1 MNKKKALS
9 VLLACA
15 MVMGS
20 LAGCGSA
27 QETADTSA
35 EKTETTDN
43 GTTASNAAAS
53 SAEAEAAGEELDY
66 EYGLDTTFHSDEPVT
81 YSMFFSDASWYPMV
95 DTWKTEGI
103 FKKIE
108 EKTNV
113 TLDITSM
120 DSGDYNQK
128 VSLMINSG
136 EAAYIIPKTYDES
149 PYVDGG
155 AIVPISDYVQYM
167 PYYSDFVEKYSM
179 QPDLKTITKSD
190 GKYYRLPGMLEAPV
204 QDYTFLIRK
213 DLFDAAGVD
222 VAAIEK
228 DWTWDDLYDS
238 LVKVKA
244 YMVSEGMI
252 GESDYVWSDLWC
264 GSEVADGSGG
274 NLLKLMAN
282 SYDVQAGW
290 AIGNGMLYDESTDQW
305 IFGPTTDNFKAYLE
319 EVTKYVQ
326 GGILDPET
334 FTQDNQTAC
343 NKFYRGE
350 TAILS
355 VNRSQY
361 TSWLANLDENLGAG
375 NYETY
380 LCIVPRGENSNYM
393 PENSRLE
400 NGVMISQRA
409 LDELGEEGFIKM
421 LRFVDWLFY
430 SHEAYDLTK
439 WGVEGETYTVNSD
452 GSKSLTDGYCCGG
465 LGIAAANDSD
475 VDIRLQW
482 GYAGG
487 NFYYGGTIDEMTDNF
502 IPEIMDF
509 VSRMTDNREI
519 RPLNPSY
526 VADEE
531 ENEQLNLWKT
541 PLIDNVNTWTLQFAT
556 GVKNI
561 DTDWEAYVASCEGL
575 NSITMTD
582 YINEIYNRTK

>member
-1 MNKKKALS
+1 MKKKKILS
-9 VLLACA
+9 MLLATV
-15 MVMGS
+15 MVAGS
-20 LAGCGSA
+20 LAGCGSSGDT
-27 QETADTSA
+27 QSTSTDTSTGS
-35 EKTETTDN
+35 KTENTT
-43 GTTASNAAAS
+43 GTEAAS
-53 SAEAEAAGEELDY
+53 TEAAVEENLDY
-66 EYGLDTTFHSDEPVT
+66 QYGLDTTFHSDDPVT
-81 YSMFFSDASWYPMV
+81 YSFFFSDASWYPMV
-95 DTWKTEGI
+95 DTWKTEGV

-108 EKTNV
+108 EVTNV
-113 TLDITSM
+113 TLDITSI

-128 VSLMINSG
+128 VALMINAG

-155 AIVPISDYVQYM
+155 AIVPISDYTQYM
-167 PYYSDFVEKYSM
+167 PYFTDFVEKYNM
-179 QPDLKTITKSD
+179 QDDLKTITKSD
-190 GKYYRLPGMLEAPV
+190 GKFYRLPGMLEAPV
-204 QDYTFLIRK
+204 QDYTFMIRK

-228 DWTWDDLYDS
+228 DWTWDDLYDA

-252 GESDYVWSDLWC
+252 KESDYVWSDLWC
-264 GSEVADGSGG
+264 GSEVTDGSGG
-274 NLLKLMAN
+274 NLLKLMA
-282 SYDVQAGW
+282 SAYDVQAGW
-290 AIGNGMLYDESTDQW
+290 AIGNGMLYDSTKDEW
-305 IFGPTTDNFKAYLE
+305 YFGPTSDNFKAYLS

-380 LCIVPRGENSNYM
+380 LCLLPRGEKTNYL

-400 NGVMISQRA
+400 NGVMISKRA

-421 LRFVDWLFY
+421 IRFVDWLFY
-430 SHEAYDLTK
+430 SHEAYNLTK
-439 WGVEGETYTVNSD
+439 WGVEGETYQVNAD
-452 GSKSLTDGYCCGG
+452 GTKSLMDGYQCGG
-465 LGIAAANDSD
+465 LGIAGDESD
-475 VDIRLQW
+475 IDIRLQW

-487 NFYYGGTIDEMTDNF
+487 NFYYGGTIAEMTDNF
-502 IPEIMDF
+502 NPDIMDF
-509 VSRMTDNREI
+509 VNRITEA
-519 RPLNPSY
+519 RDVKPLDPSY

-556 GVKNI
+556 GVKNV
-561 DTDWEAYVASCEGL
+561 DADWDAYVASCEGL
-575 NSITMTD
+575 NSITMAD
-582 YINEIYNRTK
+582 YINEIYQRTK

>member
-1 MNKKKALS
+1 MKKKKILS
-9 VLLACA
+9 MLLATV
-15 MVMGS
+15 MVAGS
-20 LAGCGSA
+20 LAGCGSSGDT
-27 QETADTSA
+27 QSTSTDTSTGS
-35 EKTETTDN
+35 KTES
-43 GTTASNAAAS
+43 TASTEAAS
-53 SAEAEAAGEELDY
+53 TEAAVEENLDY
-66 EYGLDTTFHSDEPVT
+66 QYGLDTTFHSDDPVT
-81 YSMFFSDASWYPMV
+81 YSFFFSDASWYPMV
-95 DTWKTEGI
+95 DTWKTEGV

-108 EKTNV
+108 EATNV
-113 TLDITSM
+113 TLDITSI

-128 VSLMINSG
+128 VSLMINAG

-155 AIVPISDYVQYM
+155 AIVPISDYTQYM
-167 PYYSDFVEKYSM
+167 PYFTDFVEKYNM
-179 QPDLKTITKSD
+179 QNDLKTITKSD
-190 GKYYRLPGMLEAPV
+190 GKFYKLPGMLEAPI
-204 QDYTFLIRK
+204 QDYTFMIRK

-222 VAAIEK
+222 VPALEK
-228 DWTWDDLYDS
+228 DWTWDDLYDA

-252 GESDYVWSDLWC
+252 KESDYVWSDLWC
-264 GSEVADGSGG
+264 GSEVTDGSGG
-274 NLLKLMAN
+274 NLLKLMAG

-290 AIGNGMLYDESTDQW
+290 SIGNGMLYDSTKDEW
-305 IFGPTTDNFKAYLE
+305 YFGPTSDNFKAYLS

-380 LCIVPRGENSNYM
+380 LCLIPRGEKTNYL

-400 NGVMISQRA
+400 NGVMISKRA

-421 LRFVDWLFY
+421 IRFVDWLFY
-430 SHEAYDLTK
+430 SHEAYNLTK
-439 WGVEGETYTVNSD
+439 WGVEGETYQVNAD
-452 GSKSLTDGYCCGG
+452 GTKSLLDGYQCGG
-465 LGIAAANDSD
+465 LGIAGDENDI
-475 VDIRLQW
+475 DIRLQW

-487 NFYYGGTIDEMTDNF
+487 NFYYGGTIAEMTDNF
-502 IPEIMDF
+502 NPDIMDF
-509 VSRMTDNREI
+509 VNRI
-519 RPLNPSY
+519 TAARDIKPLDPSY

-556 GVKNI
+556 GVKNV
-561 DTDWEAYVASCEGL
+561 DADWDAYVASCEGL
-575 NSITMTD
+575 NSITMAD
-582 YINEIYNRTK
+582 YINEIYQRTK

>member
-1 MNKKKALS
+1 MKKKKILS
-9 VLLACA
+9 MLLATV
-15 MVMGS
+15 MVAGS
-20 LAGCGSA
+20 LAGCGSSGDT
-27 QETADTSA
+27 QSTSTDTSTGS
-35 EKTETTDN
+35 KTENTT
-43 GTTASNAAAS
+43 GTEAAS
-53 SAEAEAAGEELDY
+53 TEAAVEENLDY
-66 EYGLDTTFHSDEPVT
+66 QYGLDTTFHSDDPVT
-81 YSMFFSDASWYPMV
+81 YSFFFSDASWYPMV
-95 DTWKTEGI
+95 DTWKTEGV

-108 EKTNV
+108 EVTNV
-113 TLDITSM
+113 TLDITSI

-128 VSLMINSG
+128 VALMINAG

-155 AIVPISDYVQYM
+155 AIVPISDYTQYM
-167 PYYSDFVEKYSM
+167 PYFTDFVEKYNM
-179 QPDLKTITKSD
+179 QDDLKTITKSD
-190 GKYYRLPGMLEAPV
+190 GKFYRLPGMLEAPV
-204 QDYTFLIRK
+204 QDYTFMIRK

-222 VAAIEK
+222 VSAIEK
-228 DWTWDDLYDS
+228 DWTWDDLYDA

-252 GESDYVWSDLWC
+252 KESDYVWSDLWC
-264 GSEVADGSGG
+264 GSEVTDGSGG
-274 NLLKLMAN
+274 NLLKLMA
-282 SYDVQAGW
+282 SAYDVQAGW
-290 AIGNGMLYDESTDQW
+290 AIGNGMLYDSTKDEW
-305 IFGPTTDNFKAYLE
+305 YFGPTSDNFKAYLS

-380 LCIVPRGENSNYM
+380 LCLLPRGEKTNYL

-400 NGVMISQRA
+400 NGVMISKRA

-421 LRFVDWLFY
+421 IRFVDWLFY
-430 SHEAYDLTK
+430 SHEAYNLTK
-439 WGVEGETYTVNSD
+439 WGVEGETYQVNAD
-452 GSKSLTDGYCCGG
+452 GTKSLLDGYQCGG
-465 LGIAAANDSD
+465 LGIAGDESD
-475 VDIRLQW
+475 IDIRLQW

-487 NFYYGGTIDEMTDNF
+487 NFYYGGTIAEMTDNF
-502 IPEIMDF
+502 NPDIMDF
-509 VSRMTDNREI
+509 VNRITEA
-519 RPLNPSY
+519 RDVKPLDPSY

-556 GVKNI
+556 GVKNV
-561 DTDWEAYVASCEGL
+561 DADWDAYVASCEGL
-575 NSITMTD
+575 NSITMAD
-582 YINEIYNRTK
+582 YINEIYQRTK

>member
-1 MNKKKALS
+1 MKKKKILS
-9 VLLACA
+9 MLLATV
-15 MVMGS
+15 MVAGS
-20 LAGCGSA
+20 LAGCGSSGDT
-27 QETADTSA
+27 QSTSTDTSTGS
-35 EKTETTDN
+35 KTENTT
-43 GTTASNAAAS
+43 GTEAAS
-53 SAEAEAAGEELDY
+53 TEAAVEENLDY
-66 EYGLDTTFHSDEPVT
+66 QYGLDTTFHSDDPVT
-81 YSMFFSDASWYPMV
+81 YSFFFSDASWYPMV
-95 DTWKTEGI
+95 DTWKTEGV

-108 EKTNV
+108 DVTNV
-113 TLDITSM
+113 TLDITSI

-128 VSLMINSG
+128 VSLMINAG

-155 AIVPISDYVQYM
+155 AIVPISDYTQYM
-167 PYYSDFVEKYSM
+167 PYFTDFVEKYNM
-179 QPDLKTITKSD
+179 QDDLKTITKSD
-190 GKYYRLPGMLEAPV
+190 GKFYRLPGMLEAPV
-204 QDYTFLIRK
+204 QDYTFMIRK

-228 DWTWDDLYDS
+228 DWTWDDLYDA
-238 LVKVKA
+238 LVKVKE
-244 YMVSEGMI
+244 YMVSQGMI
-252 GESDYVWSDLWC
+252 KESDYVWSDLWC
-264 GSEVADGSGG
+264 GSEVTDGSGG
-274 NLLKLMAN
+274 NLLKLMA
-282 SYDVQAGW
+282 SAYDVQAGW
-290 AIGNGMLYDESTDQW
+290 AIGNGMLYDSDKDEW
-305 IFGPTTDNFKAYLE
+305 YFGPTSDNFKAYLS

-380 LCIVPRGENSNYM
+380 LCLLPRGEKTNYL

-400 NGVMISQRA
+400 NGVMISKRA

-421 LRFVDWLFY
+421 IRFVDWLFY
-430 SHEAYDLTK
+430 SHEAYNLTK
-439 WGVEGETYTVNSD
+439 WGVEGETYQVNAD
-452 GSKSLTDGYCCGG
+452 GTKSLLDGYQCGG
-465 LGIAAANDSD
+465 LGIAGDENDI
-475 VDIRLQW
+475 DIRLQW

-487 NFYYGGTIDEMTDNF
+487 NFYYGGTIAEMTDNF
-502 IPEIMDF
+502 NPDIMDF
-509 VSRMTDNREI
+509 VNRI
-519 RPLNPSY
+519 TAARDIKPLDPSY

-556 GVKNI
+556 GVKNV
-561 DTDWEAYVASCEGL
+561 DADWDAYVASCEGL
-575 NSITMTD
+575 NSITMAD
-582 YINEIYNRTK
+582 YINEIYQRTK

>member
-1 MNKKKALS
+1 MKKKKILS
-9 VLLACA
+9 MLLATV
-15 MVMGS
+15 MVAGS
-20 LAGCGSA
+20 LAGCGSSGDTQSTSTDTGA
-27 QETADTSA
+27 DSKTESAAGTETAS
-35 EKTETTDN
+35 TE
-43 GTTASNAAAS
+43 AAA
-53 SAEAEAAGEELDY
+53 EENLDY
-66 EYGLDTTFHSDEPVT
+66 QYGLDTTFHSDDPVT
-81 YSMFFSDASWYPMV
+81 YSFFFSDASWYPMV
-95 DTWKTEGI
+95 DTWKTEGV

-108 EKTNV
+108 EATNV
-113 TLDITSM
+113 TLDITSI

-128 VSLMINSG
+128 VSLMINAG

-155 AIVPISDYVQYM
+155 AIVPISDYTQYM
-167 PYYSDFVEKYSM
+167 PYFTDFVEKYNM
-179 QPDLKTITKSD
+179 QDDLKTITKSD
-190 GKYYRLPGMLEAPV
+190 GKFYRLPGMLEAPV
-204 QDYTFLIRK
+204 QDYTFMIRK

-222 VAAIEK
+222 VPAIEK
-228 DWTWDDLYDS
+228 DWTWDDLYDA

-252 GESDYVWSDLWC
+252 KESDYVWSDLWC

-274 NLLKLMAN
+274 NLLKLMAS

-290 AIGNGMLYDESTDQW
+290 AIGNGMLYDSTKDEW
-305 IFGPTTDNFKAYLE
+305 YFGPTSDNFKAYLN
-319 EVTKYVQ
+319 EVSKYVQ

-380 LCIVPRGENSNYM
+380 LCLIPRGEKTNYL

-400 NGVMISQRA
+400 NGVMISKRA

-421 LRFVDWLFY
+421 IRFVDWLFY
-430 SHEAYDLTK
+430 SHEAYNLTK
-439 WGVEGETYTVNSD
+439 WGVEGETYQVNAD
-452 GSKSLTDGYCCGG
+452 GTKSLLDGYQCGG
-465 LGIAAANDSD
+465 LGIAGDENDI
-475 VDIRLQW
+475 DIRLQW

-487 NFYYGGTIDEMTDNF
+487 NFYYGGTIAEMTDNF
-502 IPEIMDF
+502 NPDIMDF
-509 VSRMTDNREI
+509 VNRITEARDI
-519 RPLNPSY
+519 KPLDPSY

-556 GVKNI
+556 GVKNV
-561 DTDWEAYVASCEGL
+561 DADWDAYVASCEGL
-575 NSITMTD
+575 NSITMAD
-582 YINEIYNRTK
+582 YINEIYQRTK

>member
-1 MNKKKALS
+1 MKKKKILS
-9 VLLACA
+9 MLLATV
-15 MVMGS
+15 MVAGS
-20 LAGCGSA
+20 LAGCGSSGDTQSTSTDTGA
-27 QETADTSA
+27 DSKTESAAGTETAS
-35 EKTETTDN
+35 TE
-43 GTTASNAAAS
+43 AAA
-53 SAEAEAAGEELDY
+53 EENLDY
-66 EYGLDTTFHSDEPVT
+66 QYGLDTTFHSDDPVT
-81 YSMFFSDASWYPMV
+81 YSFFFSDASWYPMV
-95 DTWKTEGI
+95 DTWKTEGV

-108 EKTNV
+108 EATNV
-113 TLDITSM
+113 TLDITSI

-128 VSLMINSG
+128 VSLMINAG

-155 AIVPISDYVQYM
+155 AIVPISDYTQYM
-167 PYYSDFVEKYSM
+167 PYFTDFVEKYNM
-179 QPDLKTITKSD
+179 QDDLKTITKSD
-190 GKYYRLPGMLEAPV
+190 GKFYRLPGMLEAPV
-204 QDYTFLIRK
+204 QDYTFMIRK

-222 VAAIEK
+222 VPAIEK
-228 DWTWDDLYDS
+228 DWTWDDLYDA

-252 GESDYVWSDLWC
+252 KESDYVWSDLWC
-264 GSEVADGSGG
+264 GSEVTDGSGG
-274 NLLKLMAN
+274 NLLKLMAS

-290 AIGNGMLYDESTDQW
+290 AIGNGMLYDSTKDEW
-305 IFGPTTDNFKAYLE
+305 YFGPTSNNFKAYLS

-380 LCIVPRGENSNYM
+380 LCLIPRGEKTNYL

-400 NGVMISQRA
+400 NGVMISKRA

-421 LRFVDWLFY
+421 IRFVDWLFY
-430 SHEAYDLTK
+430 SHEAYNLTK
-439 WGVEGETYTVNSD
+439 WGVEGETYQVNAD
-452 GSKSLTDGYCCGG
+452 GTKSLLDGYQCGG
-465 LGIAAANDSD
+465 LGIAGDESD
-475 VDIRLQW
+475 IDIRLQW

-487 NFYYGGTIDEMTDNF
+487 NFYYGGTIAEMTDNF
-502 IPEIMDF
+502 NPDIMDF
-509 VSRMTDNREI
+509 VNRITEARDI
-519 RPLNPSY
+519 KPLDPSY

-556 GVKNI
+556 GVKNV
-561 DTDWEAYVASCEGL
+561 DADWDAYVASCEGL
-575 NSITMTD
+575 NSITMAD
-582 YINEIYNRTK
+582 YINEIYQRTK

>member
-1 MNKKKALS
+1 MKKKKILS
-9 VLLACA
+9 MLLATV
-15 MVMGS
+15 MVAGS
-20 LAGCGSA
+20 LAGCGSSGDT
-27 QETADTSA
+27 QSTSTDTSTGS
-35 EKTETTDN
+35 KTENTT
-43 GTTASNAAAS
+43 GTEAAS
-53 SAEAEAAGEELDY
+53 TEAAVEENLDY
-66 EYGLDTTFHSDEPVT
+66 QYGLDTTFHSDDPVT
-81 YSMFFSDASWYPMV
+81 YSFFFSDASWYPMV
-95 DTWKTEGI
+95 DTWKTEGV

-108 EKTNV
+108 DVTNV
-113 TLDITSM
+113 TLDITSI

-128 VSLMINSG
+128 VSLMINAG

-155 AIVPISDYVQYM
+155 AIVPISDYTQYM
-167 PYYSDFVEKYSM
+167 PYFTDFVEKYNM
-179 QPDLKTITKSD
+179 QDDLKTITKSD
-190 GKYYRLPGMLEAPV
+190 GKFYRLPGMLEAPV
-204 QDYTFLIRK
+204 QDYTFMIRK

-222 VAAIEK
+222 VPAIEK
-228 DWTWDDLYDS
+228 DWTWDDLYDA

-252 GESDYVWSDLWC
+252 KESDYVWSDLWC
-264 GSEVADGSGG
+264 GSEVTDGSGG
-274 NLLKLMAN
+274 NLLKLMA
-282 SYDVQAGW
+282 SAYDVQAGW
-290 AIGNGMLYDESTDQW
+290 AIGNGMLYDSTKDEW
-305 IFGPTTDNFKAYLE
+305 YFGPTSDNFKAYLS

-380 LCIVPRGENSNYM
+380 LCLLPRGEKTNYL

-400 NGVMISQRA
+400 NGVMISKRA

-421 LRFVDWLFY
+421 IRFVDWLFY
-430 SHEAYDLTK
+430 SHEAYNLTK
-439 WGVEGETYTVNSD
+439 WGVEGETYQVNAD
-452 GSKSLTDGYCCGG
+452 GTKSLLDGYQCGG
-465 LGIAAANDSD
+465 LGIAGDESD
-475 VDIRLQW
+475 IDIRLQW

-487 NFYYGGTIDEMTDNF
+487 NFYYGGTIAEMTDNF
-502 IPEIMDF
+502 NPDIMDF
-509 VSRMTDNREI
+509 VNRITEA
-519 RPLNPSY
+519 RDVKPLDPSY

-556 GVKNI
+556 GVKNV
-561 DTDWEAYVASCEGL
+561 DADWDAYVASCEGL
-575 NSITMTD
+575 NSITMAD
-582 YINEIYNRTK
+582 YINEIYQRTK

>member
-1 MNKKKALS
+1 MKKKKILS
-9 VLLACA
+9 MLLATV
-15 MVMGS
+15 MVAGS
-20 LAGCGSA
+20 LAGCGSSGDT
-27 QETADTSA
+27 QSTSTDTSTGS
-35 EKTETTDN
+35 KTENTT
-43 GTTASNAAAS
+43 GTEAAS
-53 SAEAEAAGEELDY
+53 TEAAVEENLDY
-66 EYGLDTTFHSDEPVT
+66 QYGLDTTFHSDDPVT
-81 YSMFFSDASWYPMV
+81 YSFFFSDASWYPMV
-95 DTWKTEGI
+95 DTWKTEGV

-108 EKTNV
+108 DVTNV
-113 TLDITSM
+113 TLDITSI

-128 VSLMINSG
+128 VSLMINAG

-155 AIVPISDYVQYM
+155 AIVPISDYTQYM
-167 PYYSDFVEKYSM
+167 PYFTDFVEKYNM
-179 QPDLKTITKSD
+179 QDDLKTITKSD
-190 GKYYRLPGMLEAPV
+190 GKFYRLPGMLEAPV
-204 QDYTFLIRK
+204 QDYTFMIRK

-228 DWTWDDLYDS
+228 DWTWDDLYDA
-238 LVKVKA
+238 LVKVKE
-244 YMVSEGMI
+244 YMVSQGMI
-252 GESDYVWSDLWC
+252 KESDYVWSDLWC
-264 GSEVADGSGG
+264 GSEVTDGSGG
-274 NLLKLMAN
+274 NLLKLMA
-282 SYDVQAGW
+282 SAYDVQAGW
-290 AIGNGMLYDESTDQW
+290 AIGNGMLYDSDKDEW
-305 IFGPTTDNFKAYLE
+305 YFGPTSDNFKAYLS

-380 LCIVPRGENSNYM
+380 LCLLPRGEKTNYL

-400 NGVMISQRA
+400 NGVMISKRA

-421 LRFVDWLFY
+421 IRFVDWLFY
-430 SHEAYDLTK
+430 SHEAYNLTK
-439 WGVEGETYTVNSD
+439 WGVEGETYQVNAD
-452 GSKSLTDGYCCGG
+452 GTKSLLDGYQCGG
-465 LGIAAANDSD
+465 LGIAGDENDI
-475 VDIRLQW
+475 DIRLQW

-487 NFYYGGTIDEMTDNF
+487 NFYYGGTIAEMTDNF
-502 IPEIMDF
+502 NPDIMDF
-509 VSRMTDNREI
+509 VNRITEA
-519 RPLNPSY
+519 RDVKPLDPSY

-556 GVKNI
+556 GVKNV
-561 DTDWEAYVASCEGL
+561 DADWDAYVASCEGL
-575 NSITMTD
+575 NSITMAD
-582 YINEIYNRTK
+582 YINEIYQRTK

>member
-1 MNKKKALS
+1 MKKKKILS
-9 VLLACA
+9 MLLATV
-15 MVMGS
+15 MVAGS
-20 LAGCGSA
+20 LAGCGSSGDT
-27 QETADTSA
+27 QSTSTDTSTGS
-35 EKTETTDN
+35 KTENTT
-43 GTTASNAAAS
+43 GTEAAS
-53 SAEAEAAGEELDY
+53 TEAAVEENLDY
-66 EYGLDTTFHSDEPVT
+66 QYGLDTTFHSDDPVT
-81 YSMFFSDASWYPMV
+81 YSFFFSDASWYPMV
-95 DTWKTEGI
+95 DTWKTEGV

-108 EKTNV
+108 EVTNV
-113 TLDITSM
+113 TLDITSI

-128 VSLMINSG
+128 VALMINAG

-155 AIVPISDYVQYM
+155 AIVPISDYTQYM
-167 PYYSDFVEKYSM
+167 PYFTDFVEKYNM
-179 QPDLKTITKSD
+179 QDDLKTITKSD
-190 GKYYRLPGMLEAPV
+190 GKFYRLPGMLEAPV
-204 QDYTFLIRK
+204 QDYTFMIRK

-228 DWTWDDLYDS
+228 DWTWDDLYDA

-252 GESDYVWSDLWC
+252 KESDYVWSDLWC
-264 GSEVADGSGG
+264 GSEVTDGSGG
-274 NLLKLMAN
+274 NLLKLMA
-282 SYDVQAGW
+282 SAYDVQAGW
-290 AIGNGMLYDESTDQW
+290 AIGNGMLYDSTKDEW
-305 IFGPTTDNFKAYLE
+305 YFGPTSDNFKAYLS

-380 LCIVPRGENSNYM
+380 LCILPRGEKTNYL

-400 NGVMISQRA
+400 NGVMISKRA

-421 LRFVDWLFY
+421 IRFVDWLFY
-430 SHEAYDLTK
+430 SHEAYNLTK
-439 WGVEGETYTVNSD
+439 WGVEGETYQVNAD
-452 GSKSLTDGYCCGG
+452 GTKSLMDGYQCGG
-465 LGIAAANDSD
+465 LGIAGDENDI
-475 VDIRLQW
+475 DIRLQW

-487 NFYYGGTIDEMTDNF
+487 NFYYGGTIAEMTDNF
-502 IPEIMDF
+502 NPDIMDF
-509 VSRMTDNREI
+509 VNRITEA
-519 RPLNPSY
+519 RDVKPLDPSY

-556 GVKNI
+556 GVKNV
-561 DTDWEAYVASCEGL
+561 DADWDAYVASCEGL
-575 NSITMTD
+575 NSITMAD
-582 YINEIYNRTK
+582 YINEIYQRTK

>member
-1 MNKKKALS
+1 MKKKKILS
-9 VLLACA
+9 MLLATV
-15 MVMGS
+15 MVAGS
-20 LAGCGSA
+20 LAGCGSSGDT
-27 QETADTSA
+27 QSTSTDTSTGS
-35 EKTETTDN
+35 KTENTT
-43 GTTASNAAAS
+43 GTEAAS
-53 SAEAEAAGEELDY
+53 TEAAVEENLDY
-66 EYGLDTTFHSDEPVT
+66 QYGLDTTFHSDDPVT
-81 YSMFFSDASWYPMV
+81 YSFFFSDASWYPMV
-95 DTWKTEGI
+95 DTWKTEGV

-108 EKTNV
+108 EVTNV
-113 TLDITSM
+113 TLDITSI

-128 VSLMINSG
+128 VALMINAG

-155 AIVPISDYVQYM
+155 AIVPISDYTQYM
-167 PYYSDFVEKYSM
+167 PYFTDFVEKYNM
-179 QPDLKTITKSD
+179 QDDLKTITKSD
-190 GKYYRLPGMLEAPV
+190 GKFYRLPGMLEAPV
-204 QDYTFLIRK
+204 QDYTFMIRK

-222 VAAIEK
+222 VPAIEK
-228 DWTWDDLYDS
+228 DWTWDDLYDA

-252 GESDYVWSDLWC
+252 KESDYVWSDLWC
-264 GSEVADGSGG
+264 GSEVTDGSGG
-274 NLLKLMAN
+274 NLLKLMA
-282 SYDVQAGW
+282 SAYDVQAGW
-290 AIGNGMLYDESTDQW
+290 AIGNGMLYDSTKDEW
-305 IFGPTTDNFKAYLE
+305 YFGPTSDNFKAYLS

-380 LCIVPRGENSNYM
+380 LCLLPRGEKTNYL

-400 NGVMISQRA
+400 NGVMISKRA

-421 LRFVDWLFY
+421 IRFVDWLFY
-430 SHEAYDLTK
+430 SHEAYNLTK
-439 WGVEGETYTVNSD
+439 WGVEGETYQVNAD
-452 GSKSLTDGYCCGG
+452 GTKSLMDGYQCGG
-465 LGIAAANDSD
+465 LGIAGDESD
-475 VDIRLQW
+475 IDIRLQW

-487 NFYYGGTIDEMTDNF
+487 NFYYGGTIEEMTDNF
-502 IPEIMDF
+502 NPDIMDF
-509 VSRMTDNREI
+509 VNRITEA
-519 RPLNPSY
+519 RDVKPLDPSY

-556 GVKNI
+556 GVKNV
-561 DTDWEAYVASCEGL
+561 DADWDAYVASCEGL
-575 NSITMTD
+575 NSITMAD
-582 YINEIYNRTK
+582 YINEIYQRTK

>member
-1 MNKKKALS
+1 MKKKKILS
-9 VLLACA
+9 MLLATV
-15 MVMGS
+15 MVAGS
-20 LAGCGSA
+20 LAGCGSSGDT
-27 QETADTSA
+27 QSTSTDTSTGS
-35 EKTETTDN
+35 KTENTT
-43 GTTASNAAAS
+43 GTEAAS
-53 SAEAEAAGEELDY
+53 TEAAVEENLDY
-66 EYGLDTTFHSDEPVT
+66 QYGLDTTFHSDDPVT
-81 YSMFFSDASWYPMV
+81 YSFFFSDASWYPMV
-95 DTWKTEGI
+95 DTWKTEGV

-108 EKTNV
+108 EVTNV
-113 TLDITSM
+113 TLDITSI

-128 VSLMINSG
+128 VALMINAG

-155 AIVPISDYVQYM
+155 AIVPISDYTQYM
-167 PYYSDFVEKYSM
+167 PYFTDFVEKYNM
-179 QPDLKTITKSD
+179 QDDLKTITKSD
-190 GKYYRLPGMLEAPV
+190 GKFYRLRGMLEAPV
-204 QDYTFLIRK
+204 QDYTFMIRK

-222 VAAIEK
+222 VPAIEK
-228 DWTWDDLYDS
+228 DWTWDDLYDA

-252 GESDYVWSDLWC
+252 KESDYVWSDLWC
-264 GSEVADGSGG
+264 GSEVTDGSGG
-274 NLLKLMAN
+274 NLLKLMA
-282 SYDVQAGW
+282 SAYDVQAGW
-290 AIGNGMLYDESTDQW
+290 AIGNGMLYDSDKDEW
-305 IFGPTTDNFKAYLE
+305 YFGPTSDNFKAYLS

-380 LCIVPRGENSNYM
+380 LCLLPRGEKTNYL

-400 NGVMISQRA
+400 NGVMISKRA

-421 LRFVDWLFY
+421 IRFVDWLFY
-430 SHEAYDLTK
+430 SHEAYNLTK
-439 WGVEGETYTVNSD
+439 WGVE
-452 GSKSLTDGYCCGG
+452 
-465 LGIAAANDSD
+465 
-475 VDIRLQW
+475 
-482 GYAGG
+482 GG
-487 NFYYGGTIDEMTDNF
+487 NFYYGGTIAEMTDNF
-502 IPEIMDF
+502 NPDIMDF
-509 VSRMTDNREI
+509 VNRITEARDI
-519 RPLNPSY
+519 KPLDPSY

-556 GVKNI
+556 GVKNV
-561 DTDWEAYVASCEGL
+561 DADWDAYVASCEGL
-575 NSITMTD
+575 NSITMAD
-582 YINEIYNRTK
+582 YINEIYQRTK

>member
-1 MNKKKALS
+1 MKKKKILS
-9 VLLACA
+9 MLLATV
-15 MVMGS
+15 MVAGS
-20 LAGCGSA
+20 LAGCGSSGDT
-27 QETADTSA
+27 QSTSTDTSTGS
-35 EKTETTDN
+35 KTENTT
-43 GTTASNAAAS
+43 GTEAAS
-53 SAEAEAAGEELDY
+53 TEAAVEENLDY
-66 EYGLDTTFHSDEPVT
+66 QYGLDTTFHSDDPVT
-81 YSMFFSDASWYPMV
+81 YSFFFSDASWYPMV
-95 DTWKTEGI
+95 DTWKTEGV

-108 EKTNV
+108 EVTNV
-113 TLDITSM
+113 TLDITSI

-128 VSLMINSG
+128 VALMINAG

-155 AIVPISDYVQYM
+155 AIVPISDYTQYM
-167 PYYSDFVEKYSM
+167 PYFTDFVEKYNM
-179 QPDLKTITKSD
+179 QDDLKTITKSD
-190 GKYYRLPGMLEAPV
+190 GKFYRLPGMLEAPV
-204 QDYTFLIRK
+204 QDYTFMIRK

-222 VAAIEK
+222 VPAIEK
-228 DWTWDDLYDS
+228 DWTWDDLYDA

-252 GESDYVWSDLWC
+252 KESDYVWSDLWC
-264 GSEVADGSGG
+264 GSEVTDGSGG
-274 NLLKLMAN
+274 NLLKLMA
-282 SYDVQAGW
+282 SAYDVQAGW
-290 AIGNGMLYDESTDQW
+290 AIGNGMLYDSTKDEW
-305 IFGPTTDNFKAYLE
+305 YFGPTSDNFKAYLS

-380 LCIVPRGENSNYM
+380 LCLLPRGEKTNYL

-400 NGVMISQRA
+400 NGVMISKRA

-421 LRFVDWLFY
+421 IRFVDWLFY
-430 SHEAYDLTK
+430 SHEAYNLTK
-439 WGVEGETYTVNSD
+439 WGVEGETYQVNAD
-452 GSKSLTDGYCCGG
+452 GTKSLLDGYQCGG
-465 LGIAAANDSD
+465 LGIAGDESD
-475 VDIRLQW
+475 IDIRLQW

-487 NFYYGGTIDEMTDNF
+487 NFYYGGTIAEMTDNF
-502 IPEIMDF
+502 NPDIMDF
-509 VSRMTDNREI
+509 VNRITEARDI
-519 RPLNPSY
+519 KPLDPSY

-556 GVKNI
+556 GVKNV
-561 DTDWEAYVASCEGL
+561 DADWDAYVASCEGL
-575 NSITMTD
+575 NSITMAD
-582 YINEIYNRTK
+582 YINEIYQRTK

>member
-1 MNKKKALS
+1 MKKKKILS
-9 VLLACA
+9 MLLATV
-15 MVMGS
+15 MVAGS
-20 LAGCGSA
+20 LAGCGSSGDT
-27 QETADTSA
+27 QSTSTDTSTGS
-35 EKTETTDN
+35 KTENTT
-43 GTTASNAAAS
+43 GTEAAS
-53 SAEAEAAGEELDY
+53 TEAAVEENLDY
-66 EYGLDTTFHSDEPVT
+66 QYGLDTTFHSDDPVT
-81 YSMFFSDASWYPMV
+81 YSFFFSDASWYPMV
-95 DTWKTEGI
+95 DTWKTEGV

-108 EKTNV
+108 EVTNV
-113 TLDITSM
+113 TLDITSI

-128 VSLMINSG
+128 VALMINAG

-155 AIVPISDYVQYM
+155 AIVPISDYTQYM
-167 PYYSDFVEKYSM
+167 PYFTDFVEKYNM
-179 QPDLKTITKSD
+179 QDDLKTITKSD
-190 GKYYRLPGMLEAPV
+190 GKFYRLPGMLEAPV
-204 QDYTFLIRK
+204 QDYTFMIRK

-222 VAAIEK
+222 VPAIEK
-228 DWTWDDLYDS
+228 DWTWDDLYDA

-252 GESDYVWSDLWC
+252 KESDYVWSDLWC
-264 GSEVADGSGG
+264 GSEVTDGSGG
-274 NLLKLMAN
+274 NLLKLMA
-282 SYDVQAGW
+282 SAYDVQAGW
-290 AIGNGMLYDESTDQW
+290 AIGNGMLYDSTKDEW
-305 IFGPTTDNFKAYLE
+305 YFGPTSDNFKAYLS

-380 LCIVPRGENSNYM
+380 LCLLPRGEKTNYL

-400 NGVMISQRA
+400 NGVMISKRA

-421 LRFVDWLFY
+421 IRFVDWLFY
-430 SHEAYDLTK
+430 SHEAYNLTK
-439 WGVEGETYTVNSD
+439 WGVEGETYQVNTD
-452 GSKSLTDGYCCGG
+452 GTKSLLDGYQCGG
-465 LGIAAANDSD
+465 LGIAGDESD
-475 VDIRLQW
+475 IDIRLQW

-487 NFYYGGTIDEMTDNF
+487 NFYYGGTIAEMTDNF
-502 IPEIMDF
+502 NPDIMDF
-509 VSRMTDNREI
+509 VNRITEA
-519 RPLNPSY
+519 RDVKPLDPSY

-556 GVKNI
+556 GVKNV
-561 DTDWEAYVASCEGL
+561 DADWDAYVASCEGL
-575 NSITMTD
+575 NSITMAD
-582 YINEIYNRTK
+582 YINEIYQRTK

>member
-1 MNKKKALS
+1 MKKKKILS
-9 VLLACA
+9 MLLATV
-15 MVMGS
+15 MVAGS
-20 LAGCGSA
+20 LAGCGSSGDTQSTSTDTGA
-27 QETADTSA
+27 DSKTESAAGTETAST
-35 EKTETTDN
+35 
-43 GTTASNAAAS
+43 
-53 SAEAEAAGEELDY
+53 EAAVEENLDY
-66 EYGLDTTFHSDEPVT
+66 QYGLDTTFHSDDPVT
-81 YSMFFSDASWYPMV
+81 YSFFFSDASWYPMV
-95 DTWKTEGI
+95 DTWKTEGV

-108 EKTNV
+108 EVTNV
-113 TLDITSM
+113 TLDITSI

-128 VSLMINSG
+128 VSLMINAG

-155 AIVPISDYVQYM
+155 AIVPISDYTQYM
-167 PYYSDFVEKYSM
+167 PYFTDFVEKYNM
-179 QPDLKTITKSD
+179 QDDLKTITKSD
-190 GKYYRLPGMLEAPV
+190 GKFYRLPGMLEAPV

-222 VAAIEK
+222 VPAIEK
-228 DWTWDDLYDS
+228 DWTWDDLYDA

-252 GESDYVWSDLWC
+252 KESDYVWSDLWC
-264 GSEVADGSGG
+264 GSEVTDGSGG
-274 NLLKLMAN
+274 NLLKLMA
-282 SYDVQAGW
+282 SAYDVQAGW
-290 AIGNGMLYDESTDQW
+290 SIGNGMLYDSDKDEW
-305 IFGPTTDNFKAYLE
+305 YFGPTSDNFKAYLS

-380 LCIVPRGENSNYM
+380 LCILPRGEKTNYL

-400 NGVMISQRA
+400 NGVMISKRA

-421 LRFVDWLFY
+421 IRFVDWLFY
-430 SHEAYDLTK
+430 SHEAYNLTK
-439 WGVEGETYTVNSD
+439 WGVEGETYQVNAD
-452 GSKSLTDGYCCGG
+452 GTKSLLDGYQCGG
-465 LGIAAANDSD
+465 LGIAGDENDI
-475 VDIRLQW
+475 DIRLQW

-487 NFYYGGTIDEMTDNF
+487 NFYYGGTIAEMTDNF
-502 IPEIMDF
+502 NPDIMDF
-509 VSRMTDNREI
+509 VNRITEARDI
-519 RPLNPSY
+519 KPLDPSY

-556 GVKNI
+556 GVKNV
-561 DTDWEAYVASCEGL
+561 DADWDAYVASCEGL
-575 NSITMTD
+575 NSITMAD
-582 YINEIYNRTK
+582 YINEIYQRTK

>member
-1 MNKKKALS
+1 MKKKKILS
-9 VLLACA
+9 MLLATV
-15 MVMGS
+15 MVAGS
-20 LAGCGSA
+20 LAGCGSSGDT
-27 QETADTSA
+27 QSTSTDTSTGS
-35 EKTETTDN
+35 KTENTT
-43 GTTASNAAAS
+43 GTEAAS
-53 SAEAEAAGEELDY
+53 TEAAVEDNLDY
-66 EYGLDTTFHSDEPVT
+66 QYGLDTTFHSDDPVT
-81 YSMFFSDASWYPMV
+81 YSFFFSDASWYPMV
-95 DTWKTEGI
+95 DTWKTEGV

-108 EKTNV
+108 EVTNV
-113 TLDITSM
+113 TLDITSI

-128 VSLMINSG
+128 VALMINAG

-155 AIVPISDYVQYM
+155 AIVPISDYTQYM
-167 PYYSDFVEKYSM
+167 PYFTDFVEKYNM
-179 QPDLKTITKSD
+179 QDDLKTITKSD
-190 GKYYRLPGMLEAPV
+190 GKFYRLPGMLEAPV
-204 QDYTFLIRK
+204 QDYTFMIRK

-222 VAAIEK
+222 VPAIEK
-228 DWTWDDLYDS
+228 DWTWDDLYDA

-252 GESDYVWSDLWC
+252 KESDYVWSDLWC
-264 GSEVADGSGG
+264 GSEVTDGSGG
-274 NLLKLMAN
+274 NLLKLMA
-282 SYDVQAGW
+282 SAYDVQAGW
-290 AIGNGMLYDESTDQW
+290 AIGNGMLYDSTKDEW
-305 IFGPTTDNFKAYLE
+305 YFGPTSDNFKAYLS

-380 LCIVPRGENSNYM
+380 LCLLPRGEKTNYL

-400 NGVMISQRA
+400 NGVMISKRA

-421 LRFVDWLFY
+421 IRFVDWLFY
-430 SHEAYDLTK
+430 SHEAYNLTK
-439 WGVEGETYTVNSD
+439 WGVEGETYQVNAD
-452 GSKSLTDGYCCGG
+452 GTKSLLDGYQCGG
-465 LGIAAANDSD
+465 LGIAGDESD
-475 VDIRLQW
+475 IDIRLQW

-487 NFYYGGTIDEMTDNF
+487 NFYYGGTIAEMTDNF
-502 IPEIMDF
+502 NPDIMDF
-509 VSRMTDNREI
+509 VNRITEA
-519 RPLNPSY
+519 RDVKPLDPSY

-556 GVKNI
+556 GVKNV
-561 DTDWEAYVASCEGL
+561 DADWDAYVASCEGL
-575 NSITMTD
+575 NSITMAD
-582 YINEIYNRTK
+582 YINEIYQRTK

>member
-1 MNKKKALS
+1 MKKKKILS
-9 VLLACA
+9 MLLATV
-15 MVMGS
+15 MVAGS
-20 LAGCGSA
+20 LAGCGSSGDT
-27 QETADTSA
+27 QSTSTDTSTGS
-35 EKTETTDN
+35 KTENTT
-43 GTTASNAAAS
+43 GTEAAS
-53 SAEAEAAGEELDY
+53 TEAAVEENLDY
-66 EYGLDTTFHSDEPVT
+66 QYGLDTTFHSDDPVT
-81 YSMFFSDASWYPMV
+81 YSFFFSDASWYPMV
-95 DTWKTEGI
+95 DTWKTEGV

-108 EKTNV
+108 EVTNV
-113 TLDITSM
+113 TLDITSI

-128 VSLMINSG
+128 VALMINAG

-155 AIVPISDYVQYM
+155 AIVPISDYTQYM
-167 PYYSDFVEKYSM
+167 PYFTDFVEKYNM
-179 QPDLKTITKSD
+179 QDDLKTITKSD
-190 GKYYRLPGMLEAPV
+190 GKFYRLPGMLEAPV
-204 QDYTFLIRK
+204 QDYTFMIRK

-228 DWTWDDLYDS
+228 DWTWDDLYDA

-252 GESDYVWSDLWC
+252 KESDYVWSDLWC
-264 GSEVADGSGG
+264 GSEVTDGSGG
-274 NLLKLMAN
+274 NLLKLMA
-282 SYDVQAGW
+282 SAYDVQAGW
-290 AIGNGMLYDESTDQW
+290 AIGNGMLYDSTKDEW
-305 IFGPTTDNFKAYLE
+305 YFGPTSDNFKAYLS

-380 LCIVPRGENSNYM
+380 LCILPRGEKTNYL

-400 NGVMISQRA
+400 NGVMISKRA

-421 LRFVDWLFY
+421 IRFVDWLFY
-430 SHEAYDLTK
+430 SHEAYNLTK
-439 WGVEGETYTVNSD
+439 WGVEGETYQVNAD
-452 GSKSLTDGYCCGG
+452 GTKSLMDGYQCGG
-465 LGIAAANDSD
+465 LGIAGDENDI
-475 VDIRLQW
+475 DIRLQW

-487 NFYYGGTIDEMTDNF
+487 NFYYGGTIAEMTDNF
-502 IPEIMDF
+502 NPDIMDF
-509 VSRMTDNREI
+509 VNRI
-519 RPLNPSY
+519 TAARDIKPLDPSY

-556 GVKNI
+556 GVKNV
-561 DTDWEAYVASCEGL
+561 DADWDAYVASCEGL
-575 NSITMTD
+575 NSITMAD
-582 YINEIYNRTK
+582 YINEIYQRTK

>member
-1 MNKKKALS
+1 MKKKKILS
-9 VLLACA
+9 MLLATV
-15 MVMGS
+15 MVAGS
-20 LAGCGSA
+20 LAGCGSSGDA
-27 QETADTSA
+27 STDTTADT
-35 EKTETTDN
+35 KTESAA
-43 GTTASNAAAS
+43 GTEAASTEAAA
-53 SAEAEAAGEELDY
+53 EENLDY
-66 EYGLDTTFHSDEPVT
+66 QYGLDTTFHSDDPVT
-81 YSMFFSDASWYPMV
+81 YSFFFSDASWYPMV
-95 DTWKTEGI
+95 DTWKTEGV

-108 EKTNV
+108 EATNV
-113 TLDITSM
+113 TLDITSI

-128 VSLMINSG
+128 VSLMINAG

-155 AIVPISDYVQYM
+155 AIVPISDYTQYM
-167 PYYSDFVEKYSM
+167 PYFTDFVEKYNM
-179 QPDLKTITKSD
+179 QDDLKTITKSD
-190 GKYYRLPGMLEAPV
+190 GKFYRLPGMLEAPV

-228 DWTWDDLYDS
+228 DWTWDDLYDA
-238 LVKVKA
+238 LVKVKE

-252 GESDYVWSDLWC
+252 SESDYVWSDLWC
-264 GSEVADGSGG
+264 GSEVTDGSGG
-274 NLLKLMAN
+274 NLLKLMAS
-282 SYDVQAGW
+282 SYGVQAGW
-290 AIGNGMLYDESTDQW
+290 AIGNGMLYDSEKDEW
-305 IFGPTTDNFKAYLE
+305 YFGPTTDDFKAYLS

-380 LCIVPRGENSNYM
+380 LCLIPRGENNNYL

-421 LRFVDWLFY
+421 IRFVDWLFY
-430 SHEAYDLTK
+430 SHEAYNLTK
-439 WGVEGETYTVNSD
+439 WGVEGETYQVNAD
-452 GSKSLTDGYCCGG
+452 GTKSLLDGYQCGG
-465 LGIAAANDSD
+465 LGIAGDED
-475 VDIRLQW
+475 DIDIRLQW

-487 NFYYGGTIDEMTDNF
+487 NFYYGGTIEEMTDNF
-502 IPEIMDF
+502 NPDIMDF
-509 VSRMTDNREI
+509 VNRITEARDI
-519 RPLNPSY
+519 KPLDPSY
-526 VADEE
+526 VANEE

-556 GVKNI
+556 GVKNV
-561 DTDWEAYVASCEGL
+561 DADWDAYVASCEGL
-575 NSITMTD
+575 NSTTMAD
-582 YINEIYNRTK
+582 YINEIYQRTK

>member
-1 MNKKKALS
+1 MKKKKILS
-9 VLLACA
+9 MLLATV
-15 MVMGS
+15 MVAGS
-20 LAGCGSA
+20 LAGCGSSGDT
-27 QETADTSA
+27 QSTSTDTSTGS
-35 EKTETTDN
+35 KTENTT
-43 GTTASNAAAS
+43 GTEAAS
-53 SAEAEAAGEELDY
+53 TEAAVEENLDY
-66 EYGLDTTFHSDEPVT
+66 QYGLDTTFHSDDPVT
-81 YSMFFSDASWYPMV
+81 YSFFFSDASWYPMV
-95 DTWKTEGI
+95 DTWKTEGV

-108 EKTNV
+108 EVTNV
-113 TLDITSM
+113 TLDITSI

-128 VSLMINSG
+128 VALMINAG

-155 AIVPISDYVQYM
+155 AIVPISDYTQYM
-167 PYYSDFVEKYSM
+167 PYFTDFVEKYNM
-179 QPDLKTITKSD
+179 QDDLKTITKSD
-190 GKYYRLPGMLEAPV
+190 GKFYRLPGMLEAPV
-204 QDYTFLIRK
+204 QDYTFMIRK

-222 VAAIEK
+222 VPAIEK
-228 DWTWDDLYDS
+228 DWTWDDLYDA

-252 GESDYVWSDLWC
+252 KESDYVWSDLWC
-264 GSEVADGSGG
+264 GSEVTDGSGG
-274 NLLKLMAN
+274 NLLKLMA
-282 SYDVQAGW
+282 SAYDVQAGW
-290 AIGNGMLYDESTDQW
+290 AIGNGMLYDSTKDEW
-305 IFGPTTDNFKAYLE
+305 YFGPTSDNFKAYLS

-380 LCIVPRGENSNYM
+380 LCILPRGEKTNYL

-400 NGVMISQRA
+400 NGVMISKRA

-421 LRFVDWLFY
+421 IRFVDWLFY
-430 SHEAYDLTK
+430 SHEAYNLTK
-439 WGVEGETYTVNSD
+439 WGVEGETYQVNAD
-452 GSKSLTDGYCCGG
+452 GTKSLLDGYQCGG
-465 LGIAAANDSD
+465 LGIAGDESD
-475 VDIRLQW
+475 IDIRLQW

-487 NFYYGGTIDEMTDNF
+487 NFYYGGTIAEMTDNF
-502 IPEIMDF
+502 NPDIMDF
-509 VSRMTDNREI
+509 VNRITEA
-519 RPLNPSY
+519 RDVKPLDPSY

-556 GVKNI
+556 GVKNV
-561 DTDWEAYVASCEGL
+561 DADWDAYVASCEGL
-575 NSITMTD
+575 NSITMAD
-582 YINEIYNRTK
+582 YINEIYQRTK

>member
-1 MNKKKALS
+1 MKNKKVLS
-9 VLLACA
+9 VLLTCA
-15 MVMGS
+15 MLMGT

-27 QETADTSA
+27 DKADKATGEAKA
-35 EKTETTDN
+35 ESVAE
-43 GTTASNAAAS
+43 GSAAS
-53 SAEAEAAGEELDY
+53 TEGAAPVEEDLDY
-66 EYGLDTTFHSDEPVT
+66 TYGLDTTFHSDEPVT

-95 DTWKTEGI
+95 ETWKTEGV

-108 EKTNV
+108 EMTNV

-167 PYYSDFVEKYSM
+167 PYYTDFVEKYDM
-179 QPDLKTITKSD
+179 EQDLKTIIKAD
-190 GKYYRLPGMLEAPV
+190 GKYYRLPGMLEAPI

-222 VAAIEK
+222 VPAIEK
-228 DWTWDDLYDS
+228 DWTYDDLYDA
-238 LVKVKA
+238 LVKVKE
-244 YMVSEGMI
+244 YMVAQGMI
-252 GESDYVWSDLWC
+252 GANDYVWSDLWC

-274 NLLKLMAN
+274 NLLKLMGSAYGVN
-282 SYDVQAGW
+282 AGW
-290 AIGNGMLYDESTDQW
+290 AIANGMMYDAASDEW
-305 IFGPTTDNFKAYLE
+305 YFAPTTDDFKAYITEL
-319 EVTKYVQ
+319 TKFVQ

-361 TSWLANLDENLGAG
+361 TSWIDNLNETLGEG

-380 LCIVPRGENSNYM
+380 LCALPKGESNYM
-393 PENSRLE
+393 PENIRLE
-400 NGVMISQRA
+400 NGVMLSQKA
-409 LDELGEEGFIKM
+409 LDELGEEGFIK
-421 LRFVDWLFY
+421 LVRFVDWLFY

-439 WGVEGETYTVNSD
+439 WGVEGETYVVNAD
-452 GSKSLTDGYCCGG
+452 GSKSLPDGYCCGG
-465 LGIAAANDSD
+465 LGIAKKSDDD

-487 NFYYGGTIDEMTDNF
+487 NFFYGGTVAEMTDNY

-509 VSRMTDNREI
+509 VNRMNEYRDI
-519 RPLNPSY
+519 KPLDPAYTAN
-526 VADEE
+526 EE

-541 PLIDNVNTWTLQFAT
+541 PLIDNVNTWTLQFAM
-556 GVKNI
+556 GVKNVE
-561 DTDWEAYVASCEGL
+561 TDWDAYVASCEGL

-582 YINEIYNRTK
+582 YINEIYQRTK

>member
-1 MNKKKALS
+1 MKKKKILS
-9 VLLACA
+9 MLLATV
-15 MVMGS
+15 MVAGS
-20 LAGCGSA
+20 LAGCGSSGDT
-27 QETADTSA
+27 QSTSTDTSTGS
-35 EKTETTDN
+35 KTENTT
-43 GTTASNAAAS
+43 GTEAAS
-53 SAEAEAAGEELDY
+53 TEAAVEENLDY
-66 EYGLDTTFHSDEPVT
+66 QYGLDTTFHSDDPVT
-81 YSMFFSDASWYPMV
+81 YSFFFSDASWYPMV
-95 DTWKTEGI
+95 DTWKTEGV

-108 EKTNV
+108 EVTNV
-113 TLDITSM
+113 TLDITSI

-128 VSLMINSG
+128 VALMINAG

-155 AIVPISDYVQYM
+155 AIVPISDYTQYM
-167 PYYSDFVEKYSM
+167 PYFTDFVEKYNM
-179 QPDLKTITKSD
+179 QDDLKTITKSD
-190 GKYYRLPGMLEAPV
+190 GKFYRLPGMLEAPV
-204 QDYTFLIRK
+204 QDYTFMIRK

-222 VAAIEK
+222 VPAIEK
-228 DWTWDDLYDS
+228 DWTWDDLYDA

-252 GESDYVWSDLWC
+252 KESDYVWSDLWC
-264 GSEVADGSGG
+264 GSEVTDGSGG
-274 NLLKLMAN
+274 NLLKLMA
-282 SYDVQAGW
+282 SAYDVQAGW
-290 AIGNGMLYDESTDQW
+290 AIGNGMLYDSDKDEW
-305 IFGPTTDNFKAYLE
+305 YFGPTSDNFKAYLS

-380 LCIVPRGENSNYM
+380 LCLLPRGEKTNYL

-400 NGVMISQRA
+400 NGVMISKRA

-421 LRFVDWLFY
+421 IRFVDWLFY
-430 SHEAYDLTK
+430 SHEAYNLTK
-439 WGVEGETYTVNSD
+439 WGVEGETYQVNAD
-452 GSKSLTDGYCCGG
+452 GTKSLMDGYQCGG
-465 LGIAAANDSD
+465 LGIAGDESD
-475 VDIRLQW
+475 IDIRLQW

-487 NFYYGGTIDEMTDNF
+487 NFYYGGTIAEMTDNF
-502 IPEIMDF
+502 NPDIMDF
-509 VSRMTDNREI
+509 VNRITEA
-519 RPLNPSY
+519 RDVKPLDPSY

-556 GVKNI
+556 GVKNV
-561 DTDWEAYVASCEGL
+561 DADWDAYVASCEGL
-575 NSITMTD
+575 NSITMAD
-582 YINEIYNRTK
+582 YINEIYQRTK

>member
-1 MNKKKALS
+1 MKKKKILS
-9 VLLACA
+9 MLLATV
-15 MVMGS
+15 MVAGS
-20 LAGCGSA
+20 LAGCGSSGDT
-27 QETADTSA
+27 QSTSTDTSTGS
-35 EKTETTDN
+35 KTENTT
-43 GTTASNAAAS
+43 GTEAAS
-53 SAEAEAAGEELDY
+53 TEAAVEENLDY
-66 EYGLDTTFHSDEPVT
+66 QYGLDTTFHSDDPVT
-81 YSMFFSDASWYPMV
+81 YSFFFSDASWYPMV
-95 DTWKTEGI
+95 DTWKTEGV

-108 EKTNV
+108 EVTNV
-113 TLDITSM
+113 TLDITSI

-128 VSLMINSG
+128 VALMINAG

-155 AIVPISDYVQYM
+155 AIVPISDYTQYM
-167 PYYSDFVEKYSM
+167 PYFTDFVEKYNM
-179 QPDLKTITKSD
+179 QDDLKTITKSD
-190 GKYYRLPGMLEAPV
+190 GKFYRLPGMLEAPV
-204 QDYTFLIRK
+204 QDYTFMIRK

-222 VAAIEK
+222 VPAIEK
-228 DWTWDDLYDS
+228 DWTWDDLYDA

-252 GESDYVWSDLWC
+252 KESDYVWSDLWC
-264 GSEVADGSGG
+264 GSEVTDGSGG
-274 NLLKLMAN
+274 NLLKLMA
-282 SYDVQAGW
+282 SAYDVQAGW
-290 AIGNGMLYDESTDQW
+290 AIGNGMLYDSTKDEW
-305 IFGPTTDNFKAYLE
+305 YFGPTSDNFKAYLS

-380 LCIVPRGENSNYM
+380 LCILPRGEKTNYL

-400 NGVMISQRA
+400 NGVMISKRA

-421 LRFVDWLFY
+421 IRFVDWLFY
-430 SHEAYDLTK
+430 SHEAYNLTK
-439 WGVEGETYTVNSD
+439 WGVEGETYQVNAD
-452 GSKSLTDGYCCGG
+452 GTKSLLDGYQCGG
-465 LGIAAANDSD
+465 LGIAGDENDI
-475 VDIRLQW
+475 DIRLQW

-487 NFYYGGTIDEMTDNF
+487 NFYYGGTIEEMTDNF
-502 IPEIMDF
+502 NPDIMDF
-509 VSRMTDNREI
+509 VNRITEA
-519 RPLNPSY
+519 RDVKPLDPSY

-556 GVKNI
+556 GVKNV
-561 DTDWEAYVASCEGL
+561 DADWDAYVASCEGL
-575 NSITMTD
+575 NSITMAD
-582 YINEIYNRTK
+582 YINEIYQRTK

>member
-1 MNKKKALS
+1 MKKKKILS
-9 VLLACA
+9 MLLATV
-15 MVMGS
+15 MVAGS
-20 LAGCGSA
+20 LAGCGSSGDT
-27 QETADTSA
+27 QSTSTDTSTGS
-35 EKTETTDN
+35 KTENTT
-43 GTTASNAAAS
+43 GTEAAS
-53 SAEAEAAGEELDY
+53 TEAAVEENLDY
-66 EYGLDTTFHSDEPVT
+66 QYGLDTTFHSDDPVT
-81 YSMFFSDASWYPMV
+81 YSFFFSDASWYPMV
-95 DTWKTEGI
+95 DTWKTEGV

-108 EKTNV
+108 EVTNV
-113 TLDITSM
+113 TLDITSI

-128 VSLMINSG
+128 VALMINAG

-155 AIVPISDYVQYM
+155 AIVPISDYTQYM
-167 PYYSDFVEKYSM
+167 PYFTDFVEKYNM
-179 QPDLKTITKSD
+179 QDDLKTITKSD
-190 GKYYRLPGMLEAPV
+190 GKFYRLPGMLEAPV
-204 QDYTFLIRK
+204 QDYTFMIRK

-222 VAAIEK
+222 VPAIEK
-228 DWTWDDLYDS
+228 DWTWDDLYDA

-252 GESDYVWSDLWC
+252 KESDYVWSDLWC
-264 GSEVADGSGG
+264 GSEVTDGSGG
-274 NLLKLMAN
+274 NLLKLMA
-282 SYDVQAGW
+282 SAYDVQAGW
-290 AIGNGMLYDESTDQW
+290 AIGNGMLYDSTKDEW
-305 IFGPTTDNFKAYLE
+305 YFGPTSDNFKAYLS

-380 LCIVPRGENSNYM
+380 LLPRGEKTNYL

-400 NGVMISQRA
+400 NGVMISKRA

-421 LRFVDWLFY
+421 IRFVDWLFY
-430 SHEAYDLTK
+430 SHEAYNLTK
-439 WGVEGETYTVNSD
+439 WGVEGETYQVNAD
-452 GSKSLTDGYCCGG
+452 GTKSLMDGYQCGG
-465 LGIAAANDSD
+465 LGIAGDESD
-475 VDIRLQW
+475 IDIRLQW

-487 NFYYGGTIDEMTDNF
+487 NFYYGGTIAEMTDNF
-502 IPEIMDF
+502 NPDIMDF
-509 VSRMTDNREI
+509 VNRITEA
-519 RPLNPSY
+519 RDVKPLDPSY

-556 GVKNI
+556 GVKNV
-561 DTDWEAYVASCEGL
+561 DADWDAYVASCEGL
-575 NSITMTD
+575 NSITMAD
-582 YINEIYNRTK
+582 YINEIYQRTK